1 MNQAT
6 SHASW
11 LYKLFPFL
19 LWFPMLDRETV
30 KVDIVAGIVA
40 GVLILPQAIALA
52 TLAGMPPEYGFYTAI
67 FPVIIASLYGSSWHA
82 LSGPNTAMCVMM
94 GSALGLYAS
103 ESTPDYIMYAI
114 TLSFMVGVI
123 QMVFGAL
130 RLGIVFN
137 YFSHTVM
144 VGIVTGVGIII
155 IVQQVGNFL
164 GVIMNT
170 SEPIEDTVV
179 QIFYSFPFSNWYAV
193 FVGTVTVISGLIVK
207 RWFKKWPYLIVCV
220 IVGMIAAKLVEWGF
234 GSATV
239 NLDKLGTMA
248 LSPLPLSAP
257 DFSPEN
263 FAEVAEGLYTIAFVL
278 AFLGLMQ
285 SCVIAR
291 AMAIKSGQNVDM
303 NQEVIGQGLSNIGG
317 SFLSCFP
324 SCGSFNRSA
333 SNIETGAI
341 TPLAGLISAFSLGV
355 LMIFATSVVAEMPV
369 TVMAGVLF
377 LVGAGLI
384 KLKDIKKLLQIRGE
398 ARIIFLLTLGTTVY
412 GGLDKGVFMGIF
424 LSVVA
429 YLRSTSRPKLDLL
442 FGEEAKQYVPAN
454 LKGAATVLQIS
465 GNVFFGSVHTLEQV
479 LSDLSQLDNRQ
490 GHLVIDGEYFHHLDM
505 AGAEILVQ
513 EANKRQKNGYKLA
526 LLLRDHNLDDVLQ
539 RSGLMNVMGLGNIY
553 YTHACPFHEANK
565 SGPKVMCFSANL
577 KLSTSPKCG
586 HQETCFRRYR

>member
-1 MNQAT
+1 MNQTT
-6 SHASW
+6 SHAW

-19 LWFPMLDRETV
+19 LWLPMLDRKTI

-82 LSGPNTAMCVMM
+82 LSGPNTAMCIMM
-94 GSALGLYAS
+94 GSALAMYAS

-114 TLSFMVGVI
+114 TLSFMVGVL
-123 QMVFGAL
+123 QMAFGFL
-130 RLGIVFN
+130 KLGIIFN
-137 YFSHTVM
+137 YFSHSIM
-144 VGIVTGVGIII
+144 IAIVTGVGIII
-155 IVQQVGNFL
+155 IIQQVGNFMGL
-164 GVIMNT
+164 TMNVP
-170 SEPIEDTVV
+170 EPIEDTVV
-179 QIFYSFPFSNWYAV
+179 QIFYNFPRSNWYAV

-207 RWFKKWPYLIVCV
+207 RWFKKWPYLIICV
-220 IVGMIAAKLVEWGF
+220 IVGMIAAKVLELIF

-263 FAEVAEGLYTIAFVL
+263 FAEAAEGLYTAAFVL

-291 AMAIKSGQNVDM
+291 AMAIKSGQNVNM

-333 SNIETGAI
+333 SNLETGAI
-341 TPLAGLISAFSLGV
+341 TPLAGLISAFALG
-355 LMIFATSVVAEMPV
+355 LLILFASPIIAEMPV

-384 KLKDIKKLLQIRGE
+384 KIQDIKKVLQIRGD
-398 ARIIFLLTLGTTVY
+398 ARIMFLLCLGTTVY
-412 GGLDKGVFMGIF
+412 GGLDKGVFLGIF

-429 YLRSTSRPKLDLL
+429 YLRSTSKPELNL
-442 FGEEAKQYVPAN
+442 FFDEEAEQYVPKN
-454 LKGAATVLQIS
+454 LKGTATVMQIS
-465 GNVFFGSVHTLEQV
+465 GSIFFGSVHVVEKV
-479 LSDLSQLDNRQ
+479 LTDLSKLDNRQ
-490 GHLVIDGEYFHHLDM
+490 SHLVIDGEYLYHLDM

-513 EANKRQKNGYKLA
+513 ETIRNGI
-526 LLLRDHNLDDVLQ
+526 
-539 RSGLMNVMGLGNIY
+539 NIAY
-553 YTHACPFHEANK
+553 VF
-565 SGPKVMCFSANL
+565 PKTSMAISSKGEDSRFL
-577 KLSTSPKCG
+577 KTVSQCMPIFQYLFTFFPSISINS
-586 HQETCFRRYR
+586 

>member
-1 MNQAT
+1 MNQAI
-6 SHASW
+6 
-11 LYKLFPFL
+11 YKLFPFL

-123 QMVFGAL
+123 QIVFGSL
-130 RLGIVFN
+130 KLGVVFN

-144 VGIVTGVGIII
+144 VAIVTGVGIII

-179 QIFYSFPFSNWYAV
+179 QIFYLLPVSNWYAV
-193 FVGTVTVISGLIVK
+193 FVGTITVISGLIVK

-220 IVGMIAAKLVEWGF
+220 IVGMIAAKLLELIF
-234 GSATV
+234 GPGTV
-239 NLDKLGTMA
+239 NLEKLGMMG

-291 AMAIKSGQNVDM
+291 AMAIKSGQNVNM

-333 SNIETGAI
+333 SNIETGAR
-341 TPLAGLISAFSLGV
+341 TPLAGLISAIVLGL
-355 LMIFATSVVAEMPV
+355 LMIFASPIVAEMPI

-384 KLKDIKKLLQIRGE
+384 KLQDIKKLLQIRGE
-398 ARIIFLLTLGTTVY
+398 ARIIFLITLGTTVY
-412 GGLDKGVFMGIF
+412 GGLDKGVFMAIF

-429 YLRSTSRPKLDLL
+429 YLRSTSRPEIEL
-442 FGEEAKQYVPAN
+442 FVGEEAKQYIPAK

-465 GNVFFGSVHTLEQV
+465 GNVFFGSVHILERV
-479 LSDLSQLDNRQ
+479 LSDLSQMDNRQ
-490 GHLVIDGEYFHHLDM
+490 GHLVIDGEYLYHLDM

-513 EANKRQKNGYKLA
+513 EAKKRQKNGYQLA
-526 LLLRDHNLDDVLQ
+526 LLLRTHNLDEVLQ
-539 RSGLMNVMGLGNIY
+539 RSGFIDVVKKGNIY
-553 YTHACPFHEANK
+553 YTHACPAYK
-565 SGPKVMCFSANL
+565 ADSGSQVMCFSANREIL
-577 KLSTSPKCG
+577 NSGACE
-586 HQETCFRRYR
+586 HQKTCFRRYR